1 MALTSLPQPRSS
13 TSHLR
18 PRPATAGESAPRRA
32 EQATDRR
39 PPAPSPRLPP
49 AQPRRPPRCSWSGSA
64 GGLKG
69 PSPRPQHPSPR
80 DLLFLPSTGAGPD
93 LASGPPSWSSNSE
106 DVRWCGARPGG
117 SLSLPPAV
125 LDLPR
130 CPPPGLQEAPQP
142 HCRPL
147 PLPGLSPWQ
156 SRCWQPE
163 DGPYPGAPE
172 PRQKQTHTPPSPP
185 LPSSPHGQW

>member
-18 PRPATAGESAPRRA
+18 PRPATAAESAPRRA

-49 AQPRRPPRCSWSGSA
+49 AQPRRPPRCSWRGSA

-69 PSPRPQHPSPR
+69 PSPRPQHPSPETCCS
-80 DLLFLPSTGAGPD
+80 LPAPGPGPD
-93 LASGPPSWSSNSE
+93 LASGPSWSSNRE
-106 DVRWCGARPGG
+106 DVG
-117 SLSLPPAV
+117 V
-125 LDLPR
+125 
-130 CPPPGLQEAPQP
+130 GLA
-142 HCRPL
+142 
-147 PLPGLSPWQ
+147 
-156 SRCWQPE
+156 
-163 DGPYPGAPE
+163 PGAASRSHQLSQTCLDARLPASRR
-172 PRQKQTHTPPSPP
+172 PPSPTADPCLSQASHPGSQGAGSHRTGPAQGPQSPGKNKHTHTPPSPQ